1 LANSLLIL
9 PEQQLRPVR
18 AGYERAVAARRRQ
31 SYLVLLTLIALTGAA
46 AIAGEVSLSKLFSN
60 IGNFGDYFQRIA
72 PQLRLGHA
80 VGDFRDWMWNIGGWG
95 KLILDT
101 LLIAYCGT
109 LLGFL
114 GGFILCFFA
123 APNLMPN
130 AGVRF
135 AARRFLEFCRSV
147 PALVFALIFILA
159 FGLGPV
165 AGIFAIAIHAA
176 GALGKLFT
184 EAVENIDMAPV
195 EGVKACGAKWTEAIR
210 YAVLP
215 QVLPSF
221 ASYGLLR
228 FEINV
233 RESSVIGF
241 VGAGGIGQDFLEAI
255 RKSYYG
261 DVSAILVL
269 ITVTVFIIDIASAGL
284 RHRLIGFEK
293 L

>member
-1 LANSLLIL
+1 MANSLLIL
-9 PEQQLRPVR
+9 PEQQLRPAR
-18 AGYERAVAARRRQ
+18 AAYERAVAARRRQ
-31 SYLVLLTLIALTGAA
+31 SFLVLLALVVLTGAA
-46 AIAGEVSLSKLFSN
+46 ALAGEVSLSKLFSN
-60 IGNFGDYFQRIA
+60 IANFSDYFQRIV
-72 PQLRLGHA
+72 PSLRFAHLRASLGE
-80 VGDFRDWMWNIGGWG
+80 WMWNIEGWG

-114 GGFILCFFA
+114 GGFTLCFFA

-135 AARRFLEFCRSV
+135 VARRFLEFCRSV
-147 PALVFALIFILA
+147 PGLVFALIFILA

-176 GALGKLFT
+176 GALGKLFA
-184 EAVENIDMAPV
+184 EVVENIDMKPV
-195 EGVKACGAKWTEAIR
+195 ESAKACGAKWAGAIR
-210 YAVLP
+210 FAVLP
-215 QVLPSF
+215 QVLPTF

-255 RKSYYG
+255 RKFYYS
-261 DVSAILVL
+261 DVSAILIL
-269 ITVTVFIIDIASAGL
+269 IAVTVFTIDIITERL
-284 RHRLIGFEK
+284 RHRIIGFEK